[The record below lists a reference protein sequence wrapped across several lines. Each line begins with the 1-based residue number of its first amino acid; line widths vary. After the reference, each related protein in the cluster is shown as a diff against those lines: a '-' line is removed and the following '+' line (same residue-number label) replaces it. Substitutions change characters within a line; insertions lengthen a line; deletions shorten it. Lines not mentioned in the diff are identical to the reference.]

1 MGALPGARRTV
12 RGAAALAFAVAA
24 ALLISACSGS
34 GYHYLKNSDD
44 GAGTGTY
51 FKIPEG
57 WTVYDENALTKKLD
71 LSPTRAKI
79 RKATSWSVA
88 FDGSSNPTLRHFDQ
102 AAPAKPFGFAEVRR
116 IEPEERDTF
125 SLESMRNAFVHV
137 DDFAQRGGQLEILKQ
152 DEFTR
157 SGGFRGLR
165 FTFNAQLPNS
175 STYVTFDQV
184 TIVDPK
190 TEHLHLMVVSC
201 TVTCFEREKGTIN
214 TIMDSW
220 TVRER

>member
-12 RGAAALAFAVAA
+12 RGAAVLSFAVAA
-24 ALLISACSGS
+24 ALLVSACSGS

-44 GAGTGTY
+44 DAGTY

-57 WTVYDENALTKKLD
+57 WTVYNENELTKKLQ

-79 RKATSWSVA
+79 RKATTWSVA
-88 FDGSSNPTLRHFDQ
+88 FDGSSKPTLRHFDQ
-102 AAPAKPFGFAEVRR
+102 AAPTKPFGFAEVRQL
-116 IEPEERDTF
+116 EPEERDTF
-125 SLESMRNAFVHV
+125 SIEAMRNAFVRV
-137 DDFAQRGGQLEILKQ
+137 DDFAQRGGEVEVLRQ
-152 DEFTR
+152 DEFTQ

-165 FTFNAQLPNS
+165 FTFNAQVPNS
-175 STYVTFDQV
+175 STFVTFDQV
-184 TIVDPK
+184 AIVDVK

-201 TVTCFEREKGTIN
+201 SSACYDREKDTIN

-220 TVRER
+220 TVQER